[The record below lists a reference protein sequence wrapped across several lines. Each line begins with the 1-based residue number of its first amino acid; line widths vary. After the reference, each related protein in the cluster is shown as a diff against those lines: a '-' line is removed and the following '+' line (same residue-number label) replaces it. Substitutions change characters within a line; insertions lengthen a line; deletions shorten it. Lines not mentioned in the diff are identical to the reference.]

1 MISKSFSSSST
12 ITYLYRLAYQS
23 SSNVWTELE
32 KLQLAEAIDMYG
44 IGNLTRIA
52 TRVPTKKLKHVE
64 QKLRQLK
71 IECRKEAECS
81 DMKVMRF
88 VNLNEMD
95 DLFLAG
101 GTKPKDVM
109 VKWMEYLETFYKDP
123 CQFDKFKLFSSAFL
137 IMSEC
142 TPPPETTSDAS
153 NNVIDFRK
161 VYYFLY
167 RVFNNYYV
175 GKNYKDTKI
184 TNYLHEMFLRVLDEI
199 EYTSDDEKIAMYNI
213 VSNWTSVNRDESLKV
228 YGKSFGTET
237 KQTELDTRLNLKT
250 PGFKVLQHPMIPSFN
265 PLHIQSN
272 TPL

>member
-1 MISKSFSSSST
+1 
-12 ITYLYRLAYQS
+12 
-23 SSNVWTELE
+23 
-32 KLQLAEAIDMYG
+32 MYG
-44 IGNLTRIA
+44 IGNPARIA
-52 TRVPTKKLKHVE
+52 TRVPTKKLKQVE
-64 QKLRQLK
+64 YKLSQLG
-71 IECRKEAECS
+71 IECRKEAECA

-109 VKWMEYLETFYKDP
+109 VKWMDYLETFYNKDP

-142 TPPPETTSDAS
+142 TPPPETPPDAS

-167 RVFNNYYV
+167 RVLNNYYV
-175 GKNYKDTKI
+175 GKNHKDTKI
-184 TNYLHEMFLRVLDEI
+184 STYLHEMFLRVLDDI
-199 EYTSDDEKIAMYNI
+199 EYTSENEKIAMYNI
-213 VSNWTSVNRDESLKV
+213 VSNWTSVNREKSLKV
-228 YGKSFGTET
+228 YGKSVETET
-237 KQTELDTRLNLKT
+237 KQAESDTKSNLKT
-250 PGFKVLQHPMIPSFN
+250 PGFQVLQNPMIPSFN
-265 PLHIQSN
+265 PLNIRSN